1 MLVTVEH
8 KIHLTKPILEGVAKL
23 ELDDD
28 DDKFWKEVLAVG
40 KPLRPIEASF
50 KSDIDLNLKKALK
63 TLRNATLAVLL
74 LINIMWIVLLYTLQ
88 FPELQK
94 YNLPTKAFEILFLA
108 VYALIILVQFGA
120 MIVHRGVTLVHYLA
134 RVESTYKK
142 C

>member
-1 MLVTVEH
+1 MISLITVEH
-8 KIHLTKPILEGVAKL
+8 KVHETKAILKGVT
-23 ELDDD
+23 DDNAD
-28 DDKFWKEVLAVG
+28 DAESTFWKSMLAVG

-50 KSDIDLNLKKALK
+50 KSDTELKESLK

-94 YNLPTKAFEILFLA
+94 YNLPSKAFEALFLA

-120 MIVHRGVTLVHYLA
+120 MIVHRGVTLIHYLA
-134 RVESTYKK
+134 RVESTD
-142 C
+142 